1 MFMLTFKFNRK
12 TAVFIVIMIALVLVG
27 IILLAS
33 AHHASRQTQPEPVYT
48 VKNEKNRVAYL
59 RQYGWEVASPA
70 VSESDV
76 LIPRSFSDVF
86 QAYNEL
92 QKQQGFDL
100 SDYCGLEVKLYT
112 YQVLNY
118 GENVVA
124 QLYVLSGSVI
134 GADVHSTQLDGFMMG
149 VRTADGD
156 GCGPLCQSGGAQ
168 TSALVL
174 PTA

>member
-12 TAVFIVIMIALVLVG
+12 TAVFIIIMIALVLVG

-33 AHHASRQTQPEPVYT
+33 AHHAASAGAEPVYT
-48 VKNEKNRVAYL
+48 VRNEKSRVAYL

-70 VSESDV
+70 VSESEV

-86 QAYNEL
+86 ESYNEL

-100 SDYCGLEVKLYT
+100 SDYCGLEVELYT

-134 GADVHSTQLDGFMMG
+134 GADVHSTQLDGFMTG
-149 VRTADGD
+149 VRTADGS
-156 GCGPLCQSGGAQ
+156 GCGPLCQSGAQ
-168 TSALVL
+168 TSTLVL
-174 PTA
+174 HSA

>member
-27 IILLAS
+27 IILLAG
-33 AHHASRQTQPEPVYT
+33 AHHAAAAGAEPVYT
-48 VKNEKNRVAYL
+48 VKNEKSRVAYL

-70 VSESDV
+70 VSESEV

-86 QAYNEL
+86 ESYNEL

-100 SDYCGLEVKLYT
+100 SDYCGLEVELYT

-134 GADVHSTQLDGFMMG
+134 GADVHSTQLDGFMTG
-149 VRTADGD
+149 VRTADGS
-156 GCGPLCQSGGAQ
+156 GCGPLCQVGAQ
-168 TSALVL
+168 TSTLVL
-174 PTA
+174 HSA